1 MFTGNTLVDVVL
13 LLIIVVLVL
22 AIADRIR
29 R

>member
-1 MFTGNTLVDVVL
+1 MFTGNTLVDVAL